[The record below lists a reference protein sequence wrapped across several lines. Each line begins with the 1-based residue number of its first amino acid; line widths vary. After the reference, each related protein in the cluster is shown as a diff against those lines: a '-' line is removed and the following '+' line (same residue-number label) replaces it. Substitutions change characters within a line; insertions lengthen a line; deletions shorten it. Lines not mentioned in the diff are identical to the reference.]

1 MALSKSFIRNAAMT
15 PLDARLANMAQMV
28 CNADGSPR
36 TGVVGNPGANIVA
49 TTATM
54 NVTIAAAEFAT
65 SKGKA
70 DGVAVFTNDGST
82 NVAIAA
88 APASNSRIDVIWV
101 KHFDDTTGDTAGQFL
116 PLFGV
121 TAGTAAA
128 SPTKPAIPTGAL
140 ELATLRVYSGTTATN
155 GGSNTLTNTYQMTSS
170 RGGVVP
176 FRNFADLSAWT
187 TPQEGQ
193 LAYDIATGTLWR
205 DTPAGWVSD
214 TTKIVPTAVSGTG
227 AAIVNGDV
235 VLTNATGTFNIAIP
249 FSTRFDHYLVELDV
263 DTVNGDAGVNIQ
275 LRAAGS
281 VIATNYYG
289 TYEELALGLG
299 RTKNDVNNAASFP
312 YGRIAT
318 QGGACKIDIYRPMK
332 TAGSK
337 LFECKSIDG
346 ATYRREAA
354 GHCSA
359 STGSALDGVVI
370 AIGAVIVATG
380 RIRVTGVI

>member
-1 MALSKSFIRNAAMT
+1 MALSKSFIRDAATT
-15 PLDARLANMAQMV
+15 PLDARLMNMAQIV
-28 CNADGSPR
+28 CNADGTPR
-36 TGVVGNPGANIVA
+36 PGVIGNPGANLVS

-54 NVTIAAAEFAT
+54 NVTVAAAEFAT
-65 SKGKA
+65 TKGKA
-70 DGVAVFTNDGST
+70 DGVAIFTNDGT
-82 NVAIAA
+82 VNVAIGA

-101 KHFDDTTGDTAGQFL
+101 KHNDNTTGDANAL
-116 PLFGV
+116 PVFGV

-140 ELATLRVYSGTTATN
+140 ELATLRIYAGTTATN
-155 GGSNTLTNTYQMTSS
+155 GGSNTLTNTYQMTAS

-176 FRNFADLSAWT
+176 FRTPADLTAWT

-193 LAYDIATGTLWR
+193 LAYDISTGDLYR
-205 DTPAGWVSD
+205 DTPAGWKIDS
-214 TTKIVPTAVSGTG
+214 TKIVPTAVSGTG
-227 AAIVNGDV
+227 TSLVNGDV

-249 FSTRFDHYLVELDV
+249 FSTRFDHYLVEMEC
-263 DTVNGDAGVNIQ
+263 DTVSGDAGVSFQ

-281 VIATNYYG
+281 AIATNYYG

-299 RTKNDVNNAASFP
+299 RSKNDVNNGTSFP

-318 QGGACKIDIYRPMK
+318 QGGSCKLDIYRPMK
-332 TAGSK
+332 TVGAK

-354 GHCSA
+354 GYCSA
-359 STGSALDGVVI
+359 SNTLALDGVVI
-370 AIGAVIVATG
+370 TIGGVTISTG
-380 RIRVTGVI
+380 RIRVIGIA